1 VLTRNSPHLSFA
13 YQNPASVDGKV
24 VLIMDEVD
32 GMSGGD
38 RGGSA
43 ELARLIRLTKVN
55 VPPND

>member
-1 VLTRNSPHLSFA
+1 MMVC
-13 YQNPASVDGKV
+13 YQKSASVDGKV

-43 ELARLIRLTKVN
+43 ELARLIRSTKVGC
-55 VPPND
+55 PE